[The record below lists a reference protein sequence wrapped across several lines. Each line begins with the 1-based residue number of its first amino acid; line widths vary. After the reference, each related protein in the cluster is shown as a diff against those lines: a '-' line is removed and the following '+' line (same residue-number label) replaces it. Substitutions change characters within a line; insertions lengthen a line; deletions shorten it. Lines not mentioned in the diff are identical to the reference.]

1 MSNWFYYDSNG
12 QKQGPY
18 TSAQFKELAK
28 QGVVTP
34 DTMIETAEGK
44 TAPARK
50 VKGLT
55 FTETAQTASTQKTN
69 ASPTTQNSFT
79 EAEQAEIDNF
89 FAQHGNDVKKLDQDG
104 DALLHKAVYTR
115 SLAAVKYLIV
125 NKKGDVN
132 IRGQQDSTPLHRAVD
147 VGNIEIV
154 KFLVS
159 QGADVNAKCEGGRT

>member
-55 FTETAQTASTQKTN
+55 FTETAQTASTQK
-69 ASPTTQNSFT
+69 
-79 EAEQAEIDNF
+79 
-89 FAQHGNDVKKLDQDG
+89 
-104 DALLHKAVYTR
+104 
-115 SLAAVKYLIV
+115 
-125 NKKGDVN
+125 
-132 IRGQQDSTPLHRAVD
+132 
-147 VGNIEIV
+147 
-154 KFLVS
+154 
-159 QGADVNAKCEGGRT
+159 